1 LPPSQGG
8 KYVGFGSGGSRPPP
22 SSRAPTA
29 GVGGDVLKDTVSV
42 VSQVWLF

>member
-22 SSRAPTA
+22 SRGPPVGA
-29 GVGGDVLKDTVSV
+29 GGDMLKDTVSV
-42 VSQVWLF
+42 VSQVRC